1 MRTREGWTDAH
12 NTRGFFFFHQIK
24 LKCMSSDSQRWE
36 DIIIQTRLGLSYNT
50 NQGRR
55 HYYITEDQLREHCVV
70 AVSMAQHVPIQTV
83 EQKSEDCIK
92 NVLIFRFSWIIP
104 FAASL
109 SAHKFSSRH
118 ICLINNDDLSWALVK
133 YL

>member
-1 MRTREGWTDAH
+1 MPTTQE
-12 NTRGFFFFHQIK
+12 GFFF
-24 LKCMSSDSQRWE
+24 SSNKAKVYELRFSELRGHYNTDKART
-36 DIIIQTRLGLSYNT
+36 DSYNT

-92 NVLIFRFSWIIP
+92 NVLIFRFS
-104 FAASL
+104 
-109 SAHKFSSRH
+109 
-118 ICLINNDDLSWALVK
+118 
-133 YL
+133 